1 MTGAE
6 IVIRCLQEQGVNTVF
21 GYPGATNLALYDAL
35 CKSHNIRHVLT
46 AHEQGACHAA
56 DGYARVTGKVGVC
69 MATSGPGATNLVT
82 GIATAMMDS
91 VPIVA
96 ITCNVS
102 VDSIGKDSFQEV
114 DIFGITLPITKH
126 NFLVRS
132 IEELPGVLTRAF
144 SIAGSGRRG
153 PVLVD
158 IAKDVT
164 TDELSEEQYAFL
176 RQAAAETYQR
186 KAPANQET
194 DAYGAKNEN
203 GGKAGNQGNCE
214 EFFSILR
221 NAERPVILV
230 GGGAVASGAEE
241 AIAALAELLDAPVCE
256 TLMGKGAYPGSGSR
270 YLGMVGQHGTK
281 AANTAIRECDC
292 VIALG
297 VRFSERVT
305 GDADTWCRQARICQ
319 IDLDPA
325 EINKNVKADAWI
337 QGDIREVLTRY
348 AGELNQEEHTAWMT
362 RTSLLRKKDIEE
374 GLCSMD
380 EAEGVSLSGPYL
392 AMLIDRITA
401 GNAILSTDVGQHQM
415 WIARHYRVNRA
426 RHFLTSG
433 GLGTMGFGLP
443 AAIGAALGC
452 PGSAVINVTGDGCF
466 RMNMNELT
474 TVARYRLPVIE
485 IVFDNHALGLVHQWQ
500 HMFYGDRFFETGLPD
515 GPDYVRISEAM
526 GIPAYRVRTKAE
538 AEKVFADVLGRKAPA
553 VIVCELGADDSLWTA
568 VR

>member
-6 IVIRCLQEQGVNTVF
+6 IVIRCLKEHGVNTIF

-35 CKSHNIRHVLT
+35 CKSHDICHVLT

-91 VPIVA
+91 IPLVA

-102 VDSIGKDSFQEV
+102 VGSIGKDSFQEV

-132 IEELPGVLTRAF
+132 IDDLPGVLVRAF
-144 SIAGSGRRG
+144 AIAGSGRKG

-164 TDELSEEQYAFL
+164 TAELCEERYAEL
-176 RQAAAETYQR
+176 HDLAL
-186 KAPANQET
+186 
-194 DAYGAKNEN
+194 AYGSTATDVKVPFGEIDAFYDIIANAK
-203 GGKAGNQGNCE
+203 
-214 EFFSILR
+214 
-221 NAERPVILV
+221 RPVILV

-241 AIAALAELLDAPVCE
+241 EIDALAEKLDAPVCE
-256 TLMGKGAYPGSGSR
+256 TLMGKGAYSGNGER

-281 AANTAIRECDC
+281 AANTALRECDC

-305 GDADTWCRQARICQ
+305 GDAKSWCSQASICQ
-319 IDLDPA
+319 IDLDAA
-325 EINKNVKADAWI
+325 EINKNVKVNAWI
-337 QGDIREVLTRY
+337 QGDVKATLSAYENRVCSTSHTEWM
-348 AGELNQEEHTAWMT
+348 QEMIQN
-362 RTSLLRKKDIEE
+362 RRKDI
-374 GLCSMD
+374 
-380 EAEGVSLSGPYL
+380 AEGMRYLDESESTALSGPFL

-415 WIARHYRVNRA
+415 WIARHYRVTGTR
-426 RHFLTSG
+426 RFLTSG
-433 GLGTMGFGLP
+433 GLGTMGYGLP
-443 AAIGAALGC
+443 AAIGAAFGC
-452 PGSAVINVTGDGCF
+452 PGSTIINVTGDGCF

-500 HMFYGDRFFETGLPD
+500 HLFYEDRFFETGLPE

-526 GIPAYRVRTKAE
+526 GIPSYRVRTKRE
-538 AEKVFADVLGRKAPA
+538 AETVFGEVLSRQAPA
-553 VIVCELGADDSLWTA
+553 VIVCELGEDDSLWTS
-568 VR
+568 VK